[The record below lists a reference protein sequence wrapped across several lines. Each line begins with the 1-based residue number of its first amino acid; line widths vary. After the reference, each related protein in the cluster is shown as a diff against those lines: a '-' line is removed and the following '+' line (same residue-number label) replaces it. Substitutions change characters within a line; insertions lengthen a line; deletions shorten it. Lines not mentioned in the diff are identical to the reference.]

1 MALVVADR
9 VQETTATTGTG
20 TITLA
25 GAVSGFQSFS
35 VIGNANTTYYCVTS
49 GTAWEVGIG
58 TYTTA
63 GTLLARTTILA
74 SSAAGAAITLAG
86 TSNVFCVY
94 PAGRAVYEEA
104 DGSVILNVNSS
115 TDALRITQTGAGNAL
130 VIEDST
136 NPDSTPV
143 VVDANGNVNIGT
155 TLSNGKV
162 TIRSDSSGAISNA
175 LVLQNAGNS
184 SLIGTGTA
192 LYLDTNGGGVS
203 RAASIQSAQAI
214 AGNWADLRFFTAGGD
229 TPAERM
235 RIDGVG
241 NIGIGTTPVA
251 GTTVYN
257 GKNIT
262 GQNTSNAYAVAA
274 AVQSDVAT
282 AARGYAS
289 VLSTAAASF
298 TTTLQHFYANQS
310 TIGAGSTV
318 SNQYGF
324 FSENNLIGA
333 TNNFG
338 FAAGNTAAI
347 TAGKIAYGFFSN
359 VNTPTGGGTTYG
371 FYAAGTAN
379 NYFGGNVGIGT
390 TSPTQKLDVNGTIAA
405 TVFSGPLN
413 GTVGATTP
421 STGAFTT
428 LAASSTVSGTGFS
441 TYLASPPAIGG
452 TAAAAITGTT
462 ITANTQFSGPH
473 NGTVGATTPSTGEF
487 TTLAT
492 GGVAVAGYSFTS
504 RSTANANAYF
514 IDTGSDSGGMT
525 IAFYKSS
532 ASPAASDDIAN
543 LRFYGNDSG
552 GNSAEYVRLTAIIAD
567 PTNASEDG
575 TLSLLTAK
583 AGSLQER
590 VRYTSADGFYIVD
603 GAFRAPDVYASTT
616 GTAANMVM
624 SSASGI
630 LQRSTSSLRYKNSV
644 ADATYGL
651 AEVMQLRPVT
661 YKGNN
666 DGDTVFGGFIAEEV
680 HDIGLSQFV
689 QYDDQNRPDALA
701 YGNMVSLLTK
711 AMQEQ
716 QVVIEDLKARISV
729 LEAR

>member
-25 GAVSGFQSFS
+25 GAVSGFQSFAT
-35 VIGNANTTYYCVTS
+35 IGNANTTYYCVTS

-58 TYTTA
+58 TYTA
-63 GTLLARTTILA
+63 SGTLLARTTILA

-143 VVDANGNVNIGT
+143 VVDA
-155 TLSNGKV
+155 
-162 TIRSDSSGAISNA
+162 SGRVI
-175 LVLQNAGNS
+175 
-184 SLIGTGTA
+184 
-192 LYLDTNGGGVS
+192 
-203 RAASIQSAQAI
+203 
-214 AGNWADLRFFTAGGD
+214 
-229 TPAERM
+229 
-235 RIDGVG
+235 
-241 NIGIGTTPVA
+241 
-251 GTTVYN
+251 
-257 GKNIT
+257 
-262 GQNTSNAYAVAA
+262 
-274 AVQSDVAT
+274 
-282 AARGYAS
+282 
-289 VLSTAAASF
+289 
-298 TTTLQHFYANQS
+298 
-310 TIGAGSTV
+310 
-318 SNQYGF
+318 
-324 FSENNLIGA
+324 IGA
-333 TNNFG
+333 TTSD
-338 FAAGNTAAI
+338 ATTVTANTAFQISSVNGTNA
-347 TAGKIAYGFFSN
+347 TANFICWSATTSVPPQLQFNKSN
-359 VNTPTGGGTTYG
+359 SGVIGTRGAVASGDALG
-371 FYAAGTAN
+371 FYTFSGDNGTSFVRAAQIGAFVDGAVSAGSMPGRIIFYTSPSGSVSPTERLRIDSA
-379 NYFGGNVGIGT
+379 GNVGIGT
-390 TSPTQKLDVNGTIAA
+390 ASPTQKLDVNGTIAA
-405 TVFSGPLN
+405 TVFSGPHN

-421 STGAFTT
+421 STGAFTTLSASSTVSGTGFSTYLASPPAIGGTAAAAGSFTT

-452 TAAAAITGTT
+452 TTASTIRGTT
-462 ITANTQFSGPH
+462 ITATTAFSGPL

-487 TTLAT
+487 TSVSI
-492 GGVAVAGYSFTS
+492 GGAPVAGFSFTS
-504 RSTANANAYF
+504 RSTATANAYF
-514 IDTGSDSGGMT
+514 VDTDSSATGMN
-525 IAFYKSS
+525 ISILKNS
-532 ASPAASDDIAN
+532 ASPAVSDDIVN
-543 LRFYGNDSG
+543 LRFYGNDST
-552 GNSAEYVRLTAIIAD
+552 AVQTEYVRLTATIAD

-575 TLSLLTAK
+575 TLSLFTIK
-583 AGSLQER
+583 AGTLAER
-590 VRYTSADGFYIVD
+590 VRYSSADGLYVVD
-603 GAFRAPDVYASTT
+603 GAFRAPDVYTSTT
-616 GTAANMVM
+616 GSAANMVM

-644 ADATYGL
+644 TDATYGL

-716 QVVIEDLKARISV
+716 QAVIEDLKARISV